1 MRTTMGEKI
10 KDLRVE
16 RHLTT
21 KQLAQQTGISEAV
34 LNGLENDSGRDV
46 GYSRIIDLA
55 KYFDV
60 PTDFLLGFT
69 ESRITKNI
77 ELKELG
83 LTDKAIEVLLAKR
96 QDNALVSQ
104 LIEHGEFSNLIN
116 AIDIY
121 VKQLA
126 AKSINTINNLTAV
139 VQRGVENYAAGAGM
153 PEGYDAAK
161 NYINETK
168 VNEDEFLRYRITE
181 RFNQILRDVFAANA
195 DNANKNVPSAIAESN
210 EMTGFMLELLD
221 QVKAGEVEIE
231 TPMDAVALLMVK
243 MGVSEQEM
251 IEVMDELPDNGD
263 DVTQEMIN
271 GLMEKYGV
279 EENEVTKTLLA
290 SSNVKK

>member
-16 RHLTT
+16 RHMTT
-21 KQLAQQTGISEAV
+21 RQLAQQTGISEAV
-34 LNGLENDSGRDV
+34 LNGLENDNGRDV

-55 KYFDV
+55 KFFDV

-77 ELKELG
+77 ELKALG
-83 LTDKAIEVLLAKR
+83 LSDKAIEVLLAKR
-96 QDNALVSQ
+96 QDNELVSQ
-104 LIEHGEFSNLIN
+104 LIEHGEFVNLIN

-153 PEGYDAAK
+153 PEGYNEAMS
-161 NYINETK
+161 YINETK

-181 RFNQILRDVFAANA
+181 RFNQILRDVYNANA
-195 DNANKNVPSAIAESN
+195 DNAGKNVPSAIAESN

-231 TPMDAVALLMVK
+231 TPMDAVALMMVK
-243 MGVSEQEM
+243 MGVSEEEM
-251 IEVMDELPDNGD
+251 SELMDELPDDGEE
-263 DVTQEMIN
+263 VPQERIKQI
-271 GLMEKYGV
+271 MERYGFK
-279 EENEVTKTLLA
+279 EDE
-290 SSNVKK
+290 VKKTVIAYEK